1 MKGANAFHSLNRTP
15 KIGLSY
21 ASEGQ
26 DISSSLSLPARH
38 TTPSQLTMKLI
49 FLNQSRAGPFRN
61 PVLFFEVDQRL
72 QLPWIPFGSDG
83 NIGGLLLWL
92 RDQKMLITRMLP
104 EYTIKNNSLVEEYM
118 LEYAQM

>member
-1 MKGANAFHSLNRTP
+1 M
-15 KIGLSY
+15 
-21 ASEGQ
+21 
-26 DISSSLSLPARH
+26 
-38 TTPSQLTMKLI
+38 
-49 FLNQSRAGPFRN
+49 
-61 PVLFFEVDQRL
+61 LFFEVDQRL

-118 LEYAQM
+118 LECAQM